1 MSARNGDSAR
11 LENRDPAV
19 SQPRPSRR
27 SAVVKSSLDRAV
39 CPKCGRPTARLI
51 GRSEAFPVLYL
62 RCDDCCHTSVA
73 PA

>member
-1 MSARNGDSAR
+1 MLVRKSDQI
-11 LENRDPAV
+11 E
-19 SQPRPSRR
+19 
-27 SAVVKSSLDRAV
+27 VKSDRTRPVVRRPRSPSADREV

-51 GRSEAFPVLYL
+51 GRSETYPVLYL